1 MAQDPSRAFHEKH
14 LVPNHEEWVE
24 HPTRVRLAMN
34 VVLSLYH
41 MADHFWQAWA
51 PTQPDRVFNS
61 EDAAA
66 FRAELARNH
75 EAFALVC
82 DLAEGRREMDLHHS
96 PARVTGDFEHISEAS
111 IAYEEPDQIMVT
123 LDDGSRRPLMPVV
136 DEVMDFWSG
145 QVK

>member
-1 MAQDPSRAFHEKH
+1 M
-14 LVPNHEEWVE
+14 PNHEQWVE
-24 HPTRVRLAMN
+24 HPTHVRRAMN

-51 PTQPDRVFNS
+51 STQPDRVFNS

-75 EAFALVC
+75 EAFALVR
-82 DLAEGRREMDLHHS
+82 DVAEARRQIGLHHR
-96 PARVTGDFEHISEAS
+96 PPQVTGDFEHTSEAS
-111 IAYEEPDQIMVT
+111 IAYEERDQIMVT
-123 LDDGSRRPLMPVV
+123 LDDGSGRPLMPVV
-136 DEVMDFWSG
+136 NEVMDFWSG